1 MLLAAEPA
9 PLTDAATR
17 DRLIAAAVKLFQR
30 NGYHAVGVAAILA
43 ETKLP
48 KGCFYHHFPGGK
60 TELAAAAADW
70 LGNEIVDAMERAR
83 AKSVGAAQFLARAA
97 RDTAEWLEKRD
108 FAEGSLLMMLADEG
122 VPHEPVIAEAVSRN
136 VEAVGHALCRL
147 IGEKGTDEAFT
158 AASLMFAI
166 YCGATGL
173 ARALQSTRPLL
184 DVATLF
190 ERRDAETM
198 FA

>member
-1 MLLAAEPA
+1 MLLVAEPA
-9 PLTDAATR
+9 PFTDAATR

-30 NGYHAVGVAAILA
+30 NGYHAVGVAAILT
-43 ETKLP
+43 ETELP
-48 KGCFYHHFPGGK
+48 KGSFYHHFPGGK

-70 LGNEIVDAMERAR
+70 LGREIVDALERAST
-83 AKSVGAAQFLARAA
+83 KPIGAAQFLARAA
-97 RDTAEWLEKRD
+97 RDTAAWLEERD

-122 VPHEPVIAEAVSRN
+122 VPHDPVIANAVRRN
-136 VEAVGHALCRL
+136 VEAVRHALSRL
-147 IGEKGTDEAFT
+147 VVEGGGDDPATT
-158 AASLMFAI
+158 AGRMLATYS
-166 YCGATGL
+166 GATGL

-184 DVATLF
+184 DIAALF